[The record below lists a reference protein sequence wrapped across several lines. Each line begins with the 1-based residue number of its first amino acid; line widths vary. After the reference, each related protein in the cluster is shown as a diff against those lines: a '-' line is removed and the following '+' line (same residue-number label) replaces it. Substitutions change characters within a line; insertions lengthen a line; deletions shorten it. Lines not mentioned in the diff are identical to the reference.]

1 MKLTA
6 DQLAR
11 AAGISEEA
19 ARLWIAPVNLAG
31 AACNLTTAARW
42 AMWIAQ
48 CGHESAGFTRLVE
61 SLNYSVDA
69 LLSKF
74 GRHRISE
81 ADARAFG
88 REGTRPANQRE
99 IAARIYGGS
108 WGMENLG
115 NRPGTSD
122 SFSYIGRGLIQITGR
137 DNYAA
142 CGKHMG
148 LDLLHDPAMLGNDR
162 RAAAESTAWYWDMR
176 HLNEA
181 ADVGDVEGATRLI
194 NGGTHGL
201 ADRKAR
207 YSKAMSA
214 LDINVADHLRR
225 IAAR

>member
-11 AAGISEEA
+11 ASGISEEA
-19 ARLWIAPVNLAG
+19 ARLWIAPINLAG

-61 SLNYSVDA
+61 NLNYSPEGLLATWPKRYTPELAKEHGRTATKPANTKAIA
-69 LLSKF
+69 LHVYGDRL
-74 GRHRISE
+74 GN
-81 ADARAFG
+81 
-88 REGTRPANQRE
+88 REGTDDGFA
-99 IAARIYGGS
+99 
-108 WGMENLG
+108 
-115 NRPGTSD
+115 
-122 SFSYIGRGLIQITGR
+122 YIGRGLIQITGR
-137 DNYAA
+137 DNYRA
-142 CGKHMG
+142 CGIHMG

-176 HLNEA
+176 HLNQA

-214 LDINVADHLRR
+214 LGINVADHLRR